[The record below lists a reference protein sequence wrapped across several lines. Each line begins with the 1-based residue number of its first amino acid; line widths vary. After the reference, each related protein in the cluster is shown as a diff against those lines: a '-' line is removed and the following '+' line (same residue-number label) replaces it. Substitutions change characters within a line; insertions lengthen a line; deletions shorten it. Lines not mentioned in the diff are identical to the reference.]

1 MAISQ
6 FAFRGIHYGIE
17 FQNTN
22 VANEVLENKIK
33 KPLLLLVKFKAFQRS
48 QFNKCNELNW
58 QLTLMA
64 NSYLIENEPLITS

>member
-1 MAISQ
+1 MKIFFFAKQKALAISQ

-33 KPLLLLVKFKAFQRS
+33 NLY
-48 QFNKCNELNW
+48 CC
-58 QLTLMA
+58 
-64 NSYLIENEPLITS
+64 